1 MTPSAMTSAPLPNK
15 DKVIRMRFA
24 AFSSGEQEGL
34 AVAAPNGDFHGLLSG
49 DPGYPGSLDTL
60 VRNGRSALEAA
71 AAALEKGPVVDLEK
85 VTLRPP
91 LSTPGKIICVG
102 LNYVDH
108 SIESG
113 FVVPDY
119 PTIFTRFTSSLIGAG
134 APIIRPAVS
143 TQLDYEG
150 EVVAVIGRGGR
161 HIAEKDALD
170 HVIGYSIFND
180 ASVRDYQ
187 RKSPQWTI
195 GKNFDDTGAFGP
207 YLVTADEL
215 PVGAKGLRLQTRLN
229 GVVVQDG
236 STDDMVFSVAK
247 LISILSEAITLS
259 AGDILVTGTPAGVG
273 MARKPPLFMKHG
285 DVCEV
290 EVEGVGTLRNHVE
303 DEWTSSSEAS
313 AA

>member
-1 MTPSAMTSAPLPNK
+1 
-15 DKVIRMRFA
+15 MRFA
-24 AFSSGEQEGL
+24 AFNSGELDGL
-34 AVAAPNGDFHGLLSG
+34 AVAGANGQFHGLLTK
-49 DPGYPGSLDTL
+49 DAGYPGPLDVL
-60 VRNGRSALEAA
+60 IRKGRRALDAA
-71 AAALEKGPVVDLEK
+71 AAVLENGPAIDLGQVK
-85 VTLRPP
+85 LLPP
-91 LSTPGKIICVG
+91 LPAPGKIICVG
-102 LNYVDH
+102 LNYIDH

-113 FVVPDY
+113 FTPPDY

-134 APIIRPAVS
+134 APIIRPRVS

-150 EVVAVIGRGGR
+150 EMVAIIGTGGR

-187 RKSPQWTI
+187 KKSPQWTI
-195 GKNFDDTGAFGP
+195 GKNFDNTGAFGP

-215 PVGAKGLRLQTRLN
+215 SPGANGLHIQTRLN
-229 GVVVQDG
+229 GIVVQDA
-236 STDDMVFSVAK
+236 STGDMVFSIAR

-259 AGDILVTGTPAGVG
+259 SGDIIVSGTPAGVG

-290 EVEGVGTLRNHVE
+290 EIEGIGILRNKIE
-303 DEWTSSSEAS
+303 DE
-313 AA
+313 

>member
-1 MTPSAMTSAPLPNK
+1 
-15 DKVIRMRFA
+15 MRFA

-34 AVAAPNGDFHGLLSG
+34 AVAAPNGDFHGLLRG
-49 DPGYPGSLDTL
+49 DSGYPGSLDVL
-60 VRNGRSALEAA
+60 VRKGRSALDEAA
-71 AAALEKGPVVDLEK
+71 TALEKGPVVDLDR
-85 VTLRPP
+85 VTLNPP
-91 LSTPGKIICVG
+91 LSAPGKIICVG

-134 APIIRPAVS
+134 ASIIRPTVS

-150 EVVAVIGRGGR
+150 EMVAVIGVGGR
-161 HIAEKDALD
+161 HIAEQDALN

-180 ASVRDYQ
+180 ASVRDFQ
-187 RKSPQWTI
+187 KKSPQWTI

-215 PVGAKGLRLQTRLN
+215 SPGAKGLSIQTRLN
-229 GVVVQDG
+229 GVVVQNG
-236 STDDMVFSVAK
+236 STDDMVFSVAR

-259 AGDILVTGTPAGVG
+259 PGDILVTGTPSGVG
-273 MARKPPLFMKHG
+273 AARKPPLFMKHG

-290 EVEGVGTLRNHVE
+290 EIEGIGILRNKIE
-303 DEWTSSSEAS
+303 DEWSPRSEAS

>member
-1 MTPSAMTSAPLPNK
+1 
-15 DKVIRMRFA
+15 MRFA

-49 DPGYPGSLDTL
+49 DPGYPGSLDVL
-60 VRNGRSALEAA
+60 VRKGRSALDEAA
-71 AAALEKGPVVDLEK
+71 AVLEKGPVVDLDR
-85 VTLRPP
+85 VTLNPP
-91 LSTPGKIICVG
+91 LSAPGKIICVG

-134 APIIRPAVS
+134 ASIIRPTVS

-150 EVVAVIGRGGR
+150 EMVAVIGVGGR
-161 HIAEKDALD
+161 HIAEQDALN

-180 ASVRDYQ
+180 ASVRDFQ
-187 RKSPQWTI
+187 KKSPQWTI
-195 GKNFDDTGAFGP
+195 GKNFDATGAFGP
-207 YLVTADEL
+207 YLVTVDEL
-215 PVGAKGLRLQTRLN
+215 SSGATGLNIQTRLN
-229 GVVVQDG
+229 GVVVQNG
-236 STDDMVFSVAK
+236 STDDMVFSVAR

-259 AGDILVTGTPAGVG
+259 PGDILVTGTPSGVG
-273 MARKPPLFMKHG
+273 AARKPPLFMKHG

-290 EVEGVGTLRNHVE
+290 EIEGIGILRNKIE
-303 DEWTSSSEAS
+303 DEWSPRSEAS

>member
-1 MTPSAMTSAPLPNK
+1 
-15 DKVIRMRFA
+15 MRFA

-34 AVAAPNGDFHGLLSG
+34 AVAAPNGDFHGLLRG
-49 DPGYPGSLDTL
+49 DPGYPGSLDIL
-60 VRNGRSALEAA
+60 VRKGRSALDEAA
-71 AAALEKGPVVDLEK
+71 AVLEKGPVVDLDR
-85 VTLRPP
+85 VTLNPP
-91 LSTPGKIICVG
+91 LSAPGKIICVG

-134 APIIRPAVS
+134 ASIIRPTVS

-150 EVVAVIGRGGR
+150 EMVAVIGVGGR
-161 HIAEKDALD
+161 HIAEQDALN

-180 ASVRDYQ
+180 ASVRDFQ
-187 RKSPQWTI
+187 KKSPQWTI

-215 PVGAKGLRLQTRLN
+215 SPGAKGLSIQTRLN
-229 GVVVQDG
+229 GAVVQNG
-236 STDDMVFSVAK
+236 STDDMVFSVAR

-259 AGDILVTGTPAGVG
+259 PGDILVTGTPSGVG
-273 MARKPPLFMKHG
+273 AARKPPLFMKHG

-290 EVEGVGTLRNHVE
+290 EIEGIGILRNKVE
-303 DEWTSSSEAS
+303 DEWAPRSEAS